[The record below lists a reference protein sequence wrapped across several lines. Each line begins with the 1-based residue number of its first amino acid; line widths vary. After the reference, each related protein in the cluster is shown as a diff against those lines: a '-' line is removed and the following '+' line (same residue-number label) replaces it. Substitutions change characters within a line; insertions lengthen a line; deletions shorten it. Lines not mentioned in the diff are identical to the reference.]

1 MLSLDA
7 AGLTDALRASGTL
20 PPDVKVSSVDQQAVG
35 TGQMGDCLRL
45 ALGYSAEVEA
55 PATIVAKLPS
65 SNETSRATGMAMRTY
80 EVEVRFYQ
88 QLADRLPVRAPVCH
102 HAEIDLAT
110 GDFVLLLEDLA
121 PAEQGDQVAGCTAD
135 EAALVLE
142 EAARLHAPL
151 WGSPELEAFDWA
163 VRWSQ
168 ESQDGL
174 QAMITVLWPNFVER
188 YGDRLDDDVVEMGAR
203 FVVALPDYYAYRPA
217 PHTIIHNDFRL
228 DNLLFGTAEGGP
240 PVAVVDW
247 QTVGV
252 GTGALDVSY
261 FLGAGLSVEDRRAH
275 EEGLVRGYHEA
286 LLGLGVEGFGW
297 DRCWQDYRA
306 FAFAGFHMAVL
317 ASMVVER
324 TDRGDE
330 MFLAMAGRHGRQILD
345 LDSESAIRRG

>member
-1 MLSLDA
+1 MLTLDA
-7 AGLTDALRASGTL
+7 DGLTAALQAAGTL
-20 PPDVKVSSVDQQAVG
+20 PPDVRVTSVDQQAVG

-45 ALGYSAEVEA
+45 ALGYSADVDA
-55 PATIVAKLPS
+55 PASIVAKLPS
-65 SNETSRATGMAMRTY
+65 SDETSRATGMAMRTY

-121 PAEQGDQVAGCTAD
+121 PAVQGDQVAGCSVD
-135 EAALVLE
+135 EAALVIE
-142 EAARLHAPL
+142 EAAKLHAPL
-151 WGSPELEAFDWA
+151 WGAAELDGLDWA

-174 QAMITVLWPNFVER
+174 QAMLTVLWPNFVER
-188 YGDRLDDDVVEMGAR
+188 YGDQLDDDVVEMGYR
-203 FVVALPDYYAYRPA
+203 FIAGLPGYYGYRPQ
-217 PHTIIHNDFRL
+217 PHTVIHNDFRL
-228 DNLLFGTAEGGP
+228 DNLLLGTPAGGP

-252 GTGALDVSY
+252 GPGALDVSY
-261 FLGAGLSVEDRRAH
+261 FLGAGLSVDDRRAH
-275 EEGLVRGYHEA
+275 EEALVRQYHEA
-286 LLGLGVEGFGW
+286 LLAAGVEGYDA
-297 DRCWQDYRA
+297 DRCWADYRA

-317 ASMVVER
+317 ASMIVER
-324 TDRGDE
+324 TDRGDA

-345 LDSESAIRRG
+345 LDAEEILR